1 MLRQCMAALMLLA
14 VCSFGHAVASEDV
27 INPSLV
33 HAPIQYPESAITANE
48 EGTVLVRALVEPSG
62 HAVSLSIDKS
72 SGHADLDAAALQSIS
87 QWSFSPGIRN
97 GKPEP
102 RWVVLPVSFQRQAE
116 PESEAEM
123 HNDMLAIIR
132 GLAGTLGALILF
144 VCFVWSVVLAK
155 RISIL
160 WLSFMVA
167 LWAITY
173 PLFVATHWS
182 LAKRS
187 LPMVAAGLA
196 LVALSLYLAPVH
208 PLPS

>member
-1 MLRQCMAALMLLA
+1 MLLA

-27 INPSLV
+27 INPSV
-33 HAPIQYPESAITANE
+33 IHAPIQYPESAISANE
-48 EGTVLVRALVEPSG
+48 EGTVFVRALVEPSG

-72 SGHADLDAAALQSIS
+72 SGHGDLDAAALQSIS

-97 GKPEP
+97 GKPEA
-102 RWVVLPVSFQRQAE
+102 RWVMLPVSFQRQAV
-116 PESEAEM
+116 PASEAET
-123 HNDMLAIIR
+123 HNDMLAIVR
-132 GLAGTLGALILF
+132 WSAGTLGALILF
-144 VCFVWSVVLAK
+144 VCFVWSIVLAK
-155 RISIL
+155 RVSIL

-187 LPMVAAGLA
+187 LPMVAAGWA
-196 LVALSLYLAPVH
+196 LVVLNLYLAPVH
-208 PLPS
+208 PLPG